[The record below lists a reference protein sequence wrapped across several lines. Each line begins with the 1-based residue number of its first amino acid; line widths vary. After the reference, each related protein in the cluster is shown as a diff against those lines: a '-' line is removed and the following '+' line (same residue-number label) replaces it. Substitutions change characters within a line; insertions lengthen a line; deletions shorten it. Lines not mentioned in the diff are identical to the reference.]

1 MVVKI
6 VITLVRFSNAFSLVS
21 EFIESFKSRLIIA
34 LLDLSNTFSA
44 RTNVPSKPKTE
55 IIK

>member
-6 VITLVRFSNAFSLVS
+6 VITLVRFSNAFSIVS
-21 EFIESFKSRLIIA
+21 KFIEPFEPHLIIA
-34 LLDLSNTFSA
+34 LLDLSITFSA

>member
-44 RTNVPSKPKTE
+44 RTNVPSKPKT
-55 IIK
+55 